1 MNQLD
6 LLGISGIG
14 NVIAAIKFAKYY
26 ELTEDDYVVTILTD
40 SMELYGSRV
49 EELAADRG
57 EYTNIDAHK
66 DVQLLMDSGIEN
78 MLELT
83 HYEKKRVHNL
93 KYFTWIE
100 QQGRELDELNEQ
112 WYDHDA
118 YWNNIFSLAPQ
129 IDELIVEFNLQID
142 AAEFF

>member
-1 MNQLD
+1 MTHYGVDSDFVNQLD

-49 EELAADRG
+49 KELAADRG

-83 HYEKKRVHNL
+83 HYEK
-93 KYFTWIE
+93 
-100 QQGRELDELNEQ
+100 
-112 WYDHDA
+112 
-118 YWNNIFSLAPQ
+118 
-129 IDELIVEFNLQID
+129 
-142 AAEFF
+142 